1 MLNTDL
7 FLHIRVK
14 MSTGTG
20 SCGLEVN
27 AADLT
32 GVCARSRVQY
42 LSGLQRRHDAAAAA
56 GNLEV
61 ARALSDMI
69 LDYEQREGVRLKD
82 VPGV

>member
-1 MLNTDL
+1 M
-7 FLHIRVK
+7 IGYAACR
-14 MSTGTG
+14 

-27 AADLT
+27 VADLT
-32 GVCARSRVQY
+32 GRLCPICAQSRVQY

-69 LDYEQREGVRLKD
+69 SDYEQREGVHLKD
-82 VPGV
+82 VPRV